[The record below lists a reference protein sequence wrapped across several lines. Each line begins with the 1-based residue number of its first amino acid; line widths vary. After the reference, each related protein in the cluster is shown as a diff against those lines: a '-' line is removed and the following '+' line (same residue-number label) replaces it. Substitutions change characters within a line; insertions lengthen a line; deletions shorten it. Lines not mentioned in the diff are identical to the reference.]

1 MQIVTL
7 YAVTA
12 LIFLAADAVML
23 RTVMKPLFT
32 KHLGDAVLD
41 SPRLGANDDPL
52 PEDYSPL
59 GASPDV
65 GKVVELLF
73 VGLPVED
80 DVGTESDHLTNLFEA
95 TDGGGIAQLHALEDA
110 ANPWVEEQSPT
121 RAFPRTLRHA
131 IGADVDGD
139 GFESQRPRKR

>member
-41 SPRLGANDDPL
+41 SPRLGAAVGFYLVYIAILLYFVSVPALRDGAAGQALLNGALIGIIGYGTYEMTSYAVMRDWSLEQVAADL
-52 PEDYSPL
+52 TWGTVLTALSAWL
-59 GASPDV
+59 GV
-65 GKVVELLF
+65 LV
-73 VGLPVED
+73 
-80 DVGTESDHLTNLFEA
+80 
-95 TDGGGIAQLHALEDA
+95 
-110 ANPWVEEQSPT
+110 T
-121 RAFPRTLRHA
+121 RAIF
-131 IGADVDGD
+131 GG
-139 GFESQRPRKR
+139 